1 MLVDASR
8 APENIVS
15 QEAANQP
22 TSFDNNRKSGI
33 MPRRSKPCSLRAR
46 GTQNVLVQ

>member
-1 MLVDASR
+1 MPVDASR

-22 TSFDNNRKSGI
+22 ASFDDNHKSGI
-33 MPRRSKPCSLRAR
+33 MP
-46 GTQNVLVQ
+46 